1 MFLCEILEKTESKL
15 ADRVFDSVAGHPDTL
30 EALLKGCRPDEA
42 LLKMLEGT
50 GHRQFF
56 FLCYFR
62 DWSDATENVVLNM
75 FWDVVK
81 QMKIIYYSHE
91 LFT

>member
-50 GHRQFF
+50 GNRQFF
-56 FLCYFR
+56 SFYVIFGIEAMLQKNWFKHVMRACQ
-62 DWSDATENVVLNM
+62 TN
-75 FWDVVK
+75 
-81 QMKIIYYSHE
+81 
-91 LFT
+91 